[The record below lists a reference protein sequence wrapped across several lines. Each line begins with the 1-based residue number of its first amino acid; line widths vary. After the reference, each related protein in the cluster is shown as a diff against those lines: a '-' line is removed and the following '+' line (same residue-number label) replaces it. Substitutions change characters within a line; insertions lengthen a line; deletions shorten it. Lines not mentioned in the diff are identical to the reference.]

1 MGKAAIA
8 TPLYLSVAWSLMIS
22 YQLFTQTAV
31 ATIITT
37 LSTIWPSAATWMST
51 RSETIIFIYA
61 FAWVFVLSSVIPS
74 VLLGKG
80 RSVLIQFIVCLTL
93 TFAAFLIQDWLAAY
107 AGRPIDQLFSLA
119 TLFQNPILATGYLL
133 MPYILMISLDIRAR
147 KKNKHDE
154 AKQTQP
160 PTTPVEKTTQEQ
172 PETPQP
178 PQPSQQ
184 PPQQPAEQEIP
195 AVV

>member
-1 MGKAAIA
+1 LGKAAIA

-31 ATIITT
+31 ATVIAA
-37 LSTIWPSAATWMST
+37 LSTIWPSVAAWMST

-133 MPYILMISLDIRAR
+133 MPYVLMISLDMRAR
-147 KKNKHDE
+147 QKNKHHE
-154 AKQTQP
+154 TKEPP
-160 PTTPVEKTTQEQ
+160 PTPTENTTQEQ
-172 PETPQP
+172 PEP
-178 PQPSQQ
+178 PQPQQ

-195 AVV
+195 AVA

>member
-31 ATIITT
+31 ATVITS

-147 KKNKHDE
+147 KKNKHHE
-154 AKQTQP
+154 TKQP
-160 PTTPVEKTTQEQ
+160 PPTPAENTTQEQ
-172 PETPQP
+172 PEP
-178 PQPSQQ
+178 PQPQQ
-184 PPQQPAEQEIP
+184 PPQQPAEQELP
-195 AVV
+195 AVA

>member
-31 ATIITT
+31 ATVIAA
-37 LSTIWPSAATWMST
+37 LSTIWPSVAAWMST

-93 TFAAFLIQDWLAAY
+93 TFAAFIIQDLLAAY
-107 AGRPIDQLFSLA
+107 AGRSIDQLFSLA

-133 MPYILMISLDIRAR
+133 MPYVLMISLDMRAR
-147 KKNKHDE
+147 QKNKHHE
-154 AKQTQP
+154 TKEPP
-160 PTTPVEKTTQEQ
+160 PTPTENTTQEQ
-172 PETPQP
+172 PEP
-178 PQPSQQ
+178 PQPQQ

-195 AVV
+195 AVA